1 MAVTCEGCHATDF
14 AGVGVEF
21 DPRTKLLGTV
31 SRALPGL
38 TRELAFNAGHSPGLG
53 TMVR

>member
-1 MAVTCEGCHATDF
+1 MAATHKGYHATDF

-21 DPRTKLLGTV
+21 VLLELLDTV

-38 TRELAFNAGHSPGLG
+38 ARELAFNAGHSPGLG